1 MPSCSKLALHST
13 SLSRTLTH
21 LEQAIA
27 NVVSSKEPLDYSH
40 VLSAYSRIY
49 HSVNTEPY
57 FATEAALRFE
67 ITLGKYVE
75 PKEKVGS
82 PFHAFA
88 KCILDIRTELMEHK
102 VALSAKLFEG
112 QSLPCPC
119 CGDVLSEEII
129 RLKLGLLDGAPS
141 PGELLFRDLFQSPR
155 LIGHLMLVTAPAVG
169 KGIKRRNSRRLLKS
183 SRSKKVSGRFHA
195 FDPYGPSTSASS
207 M

>member
-1 MPSCSKLALHST
+1 MPSCSKLALDST

-88 KCILDIRTELMEHK
+88 KCIVDIRTELMEHK

-141 PGELLFRDLFQSPR
+141 PGKLLFPRSISISKVNWPRDVSNSTSCKKRDQWQKAKFASPVEEFSFQEGFWTIPR
-155 LIGHLMLVTAPAVG
+155 L
-169 KGIKRRNSRRLLKS
+169 
-183 SRSKKVSGRFHA
+183 
-195 FDPYGPSTSASS
+195 
-207 M
+207 